1 MVRRSGCQIAAVAA
15 EEQPVLARRAH
26 RAAPCSV
33 EHYREEVAM
42 PPTVVGLF
50 DKAEQAQQT
59 VQDLLDNGV
68 PSADISLVMRNPR
81 DAPPPAPSTHAA
93 DTAERVAAGAFG
105 GGVLGGVLG
114 VLVGVSGLVI
124 PGIGPILAAGPL
136 AAAISSALAGASLGA
151 VSGGLLGAMTV
162 AGVPEEQAHAYAEG
176 VRRGGTLV
184 AVTTDAILGSAVYD
198 LMRRHGVVD
207 IDVRSAT
214 WRRSGWERFD
224 PNAPSQEAP

>member
-1 MVRRSGCQIAAVAA
+1 
-15 EEQPVLARRAH
+15 
-26 RAAPCSV
+26 
-33 EHYREEVAM
+33 M

-50 DKAEQAQQT
+50 DTIEQAQQT

-68 PSADISLVMRNPR
+68 PSADISLVMRNAR
-81 DAPPPAPSTHAA
+81 DAPPEAPGSNAVDAA
-93 DTAERVAAGAFG
+93 DRVAAGALG

-114 VLVGVSGLVI
+114 VLVGVSGLAI
-124 PGIGPILAAGPL
+124 PGIGPVLAAGTL
-136 AAAISSALAGASLGA
+136 ATAISSALAGASLGA
-151 VSGGLLGAMTV
+151 VSGGLLGALTA

-198 LMRRHGVVD
+198 LMQRHGVVD
-207 IDVRSAT
+207 IDVRRAT

-224 PNAPSQEAP
+224 PNAGSQEAP